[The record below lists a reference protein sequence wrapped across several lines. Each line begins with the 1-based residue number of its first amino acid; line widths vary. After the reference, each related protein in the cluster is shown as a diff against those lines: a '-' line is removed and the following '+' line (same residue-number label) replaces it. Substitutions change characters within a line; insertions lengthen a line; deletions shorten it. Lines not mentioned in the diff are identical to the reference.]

1 MLPTIALLGR
11 PNVGKSSLFNRL
23 IRGNRAITHDRPGV
37 TRDRMHGVV
46 RRMKAVFGVI
56 DTGGVS
62 LDASGRPGE
71 GPVDMRGFEQEV
83 MQQAQLAM
91 DESVALCLVVDGKD
105 GLLPLDERL
114 GQYVRGSGKPVLLVV
129 NKVDSSEQE
138 ERLVSEFYALGLEI
152 AAVSA
157 AHGYGLDSLVERM
170 VAMLPKQA
178 PEEAP
183 EQEPEDAPEPALAP
197 RSEKDPFESA
207 PTPEAQEGKEM
218 MPPNPLPAYDP
229 ERGLRIAVLG
239 KPNAGKSSLVNRLVG
254 ATRMIVS
261 ELAGTTRDSVDVVAE
276 VSGSDGLP
284 RRYTFVDTAG
294 VRRRARI
301 DDPVE
306 RFSVSAALSSAR
318 KADVAIFLMDAS
330 EGVSM
335 QDKRLLAYLD
345 KEKIPFLIGVNKV
358 DLVPPPTL
366 ESFKKELAE
375 ELRICQH
382 APVLYLSAMT
392 GKGVDRVLD
401 LAAKIRA
408 ECDIRLPT
416 GQLNRIVT
424 EAIARHQPPLVKGR
438 RAKIYYM
445 TQSNVMPPTFVFF
458 VNDPERIKP
467 SYARYLENKLR
478 ALAKIRYAPIVT
490 YFRSSGKDRHE
501 KK

>member
-37 TRDRMHGVV
+37 TRDRMHGIV
-46 RRMKAVFGVI
+46 RRMGAVFGVV

-62 LDASGRPGE
+62 LDAAGRADE
-71 GPVDMRGFEQEV
+71 GPIDMRGFEQEV

-91 DESVALCLVVDGKD
+91 DESLALCLVVDGKD

-114 GQYVRGSGKPVLLVV
+114 AQFVRGSGKPVLLVV
-129 NKVDSSEQE
+129 NKVDSCEQE
-138 ERLVSEFYALGLEI
+138 QRLISEFYALGLEI

-157 AHGYGLDSLVERM
+157 AHGYGLDTLVERM
-170 VAMLPKQA
+170 VAMLPEPEIIRETPVETA
-178 PEEAP
+178 PEESAYDP
-183 EQEPEDAPEPALAP
+183 EPQEPGAPA
-197 RSEKDPFESA
+197 S
-207 PTPEAQEGKEM
+207 PELLDVA
-218 MPPNPLPAYDP
+218 PPNPLPAYDP
-229 ERGLRIAVLG
+229 TRGLRIAVLG

-261 ELAGTTRDSVDVVAE
+261 ELAGTTRDSVDVIAE
-276 VSGSDGLP
+276 IPGPDGMP
-284 RRYTFVDTAG
+284 QRYTFVDTAG

-306 RFSVSAALSSAR
+306 RFSVSAALGSGR

-358 DLVPPPTL
+358 DLVPPAAM
-366 ESFKKELAE
+366 EAFKKALAE

-382 APVLYLSAMT
+382 APVLYVSALT

-408 ECDIRLPT
+408 ECAIRLPT

-438 RAKIYYM
+438 RAKIYYL
-445 TQSNVMPPTFVFF
+445 TQVDVMPPTFVFF
-458 VNDPERIKP
+458 VNDPERIRP

-478 ALAKIRYAPIVT
+478 ALAKIRYAPIVI